1 MMTLIDT
8 RLNEPI
14 KQTYDYRISHNQMHF
29 LYQQRVMCSCDT
41 ENIVKVCFI
50 EVLSGQIALSIID
63 ETGFSHQ
70 SIQRS
75 NYV

>member
-1 MMTLIDT
+1 MTLIDT

-29 LYQQRVMCSCDT
+29 LYQQLDLCSCDT
-41 ENIVKVCFI
+41 ENSVTVCFR
-50 EVLSGQIALSIID
+50 EVLRGQIALNIIY

-70 SIQRS
+70 SIQWS